1 MASGEIIIDKDFL
14 DSERANFSQCQKKFK
29 SGAYNTYKSSYLCN
43 SGNTWVNKL
52 KTKLDVKYQKMDKG
66 YQSIVEWW
74 TNYSSEVDRNESDIG
89 SKKDKVDTTNNFSK
103 SLFKQIFNSSTIL
116 NPNFGAAAAL
126 GSLTT
131 SLFKTNKKEE
141 VKKGSTNI
149 MSGIGETV
157 KTIADAAE
165 SSVKKIDGTTS
176 TESSSNSNA
185 DLSSGASSTGSTS
198 ASIEGSTT
206 NADSVNKVEQSSG
219 NTTGTNNS
227 SQGNVSNDVN
237 NTDGSQSNITN
248 GGSQNNS
255 GSNASNG
262 SNSGTISDNVNNTDG
277 NKSNVTNGGSQ
288 NTGGSSTSNGSNN
301 GTISDNV
308 NNTDGDKSNITNG
321 TNSGTSGT
329 DIGSGNV
336 TEDLLKTK
344 IEKAIKDYNSTH
356 TSQLLPALDYNEFED
371 IIRELKEIGLTD
383 DEIAQTVVEIMRAK
397 YY

>member
-74 TNYSSEVDRNESDIG
+74 TNYFSEVDRNESDIG
-89 SKKDKVDTTNNFSK
+89 FKKDKVDTTNNFSK
-103 SLFKQIFNSSTIL
+103 SLFKQIFNSSAIL
-116 NPNFGAAAAL
+116 NPNLGAAAAL

-131 SLFKTNKKEE
+131 SLFKTNKKED
-141 VKKGSTNI
+141 VNKGSTNI
-149 MSGIGETV
+149 MSGIGATV
-157 KTIADAAE
+157 KTMADAAE
-165 SSVKKIDGTTS
+165 SSVKKVDGTTS

-185 DLSSGASSTGSTS
+185 DLSSGTSSTGSTS

-206 NADSVNKVEQSSG
+206 NADSVNRVEQSSG

-248 GGSQNNS
+248 GGSQNTG
-255 GSNASNG
+255 GSNA
-262 SNSGTISDNVNNTDG
+262 
-277 NKSNVTNGGSQ
+277 
-288 NTGGSSTSNGSNN
+288 SNGSNN

-344 IEKAIKDYNSTH
+344 IEKAINDYNTTH
-356 TSQLLPALDYNEFED
+356 TSEVLPSLNYNEFGD
-371 IIRELKEIGLTD
+371 IIKELKEIGLTD